1 MTIVEMSLSA
11 CVPIVAI
18 VMIRALALHKLPKKT
33 FLVLWGVVICRLL
46 VPLSVPSRFS
56 IYTGVDYLKKMFA
69 QDSGTSISVGVADIP
84 QMNPVSGGVGQV
96 MKVIVPAVASRSW
109 LELLWLGVMGACALF
124 FIVAYIRCRRE
135 FRMSLPV
142 EHEIATRWLQE
153 HPLRRP
159 VAIRMNERIKAPL
172 TYGIIRPVILFP
184 KKTDWTDETQLQY
197 VLAHEFTHIRQFDT
211 LKKLVL
217 TAALCVHWFNPLVWV
232 MVVLA
237 NRDMELACDEA
248 VVRSFGETTKSA
260 YALTLIGLEEKK
272 GRLFP
277 LATHFSKNAIEE
289 RIVSIMKIKKTSLAG
304 MVLAL
309 ALVAGTTTVFATTSA
324 ANNPLKPQ
332 QTPVD
337 LSKQPLSTETVS
349 DSQTAISSYVNQVDG
364 KTYYSWD
371 GGVTWTPL
379 TDAEFKAKYPVADVV
394 WWTYEEYKQWLD
406 KEKVALQA
414 IIGEKMYN
422 EKEGWH
428 VFTQEK
434 FNETL
439 ALYESVLAD
448 LKNGIQHSKT
458 VDGADNVSLSIT
470 QQDKQFAETAQ
481 SFSLYVALSDG
492 KEVSF
497 GPYATKE
504 ELVAVVKSFCKE
516 QLKSGVLSQQEA
528 DEILKKNN

>member
-11 CVPIVAI
+11 SVPIVAI

-46 VPLSVPSRFS
+46 VPFSVPSRFS
-56 IYTGVDYLKKMFA
+56 IYTGVDYLKKRFA
-69 QDSGTSISVGVADIP
+69 HDSVTFIPVGVADSP
-84 QMNPVSGGVGQV
+84 QLNPLYGGVGQV
-96 MKVIVPAVASRSW
+96 MKVVMPAVASRSW
-109 LELLWLGVMGACALF
+109 LELLWLGVMGAFALF
-124 FIVAYIRCRRE
+124 FIVAYIRCGRE

-142 EHEIATRWLQE
+142 EHEFVSRWLQK
-153 HPLRRP
+153 HSLRRP
-159 VAIRMNERIKAPL
+159 VAIRMNECIKAPL

-184 KKTDWTDETQLQY
+184 KKTNWTDETQLQY
-197 VLAHEFTHIRQFDT
+197 VLAHEFTHIRKFDA

-289 RIVSIMKIKKTSLAG
+289 RIVSIMKSKKTSLAG
-304 MVLAL
+304 MLLAL
-309 ALVAGTTTVFATTSA
+309 ALVAGTTTVFATSA
-324 ANNPLKPQ
+324 AADNPLKPQ
-332 QTPVD
+332 QSPVN
-337 LSKQPLSTETVS
+337 LPNQSLNTEGASYSQSTL
-349 DSQTAISSYVNQVDG
+349 SSYVNKTDG

-371 GGVTWTPL
+371 KGVTWTPL

-394 WWTYEEYKQWLD
+394 WWTYEDYKQWLD
-406 KEKVALQA
+406 KEKIALQA
-414 IIGEKMYN
+414 VIGEKMYD

-434 FNETL
+434 YNETL
-439 ALYESVLAD
+439 ALYESILAD
-448 LKNGIQHSKT
+448 LKKGIQHSKT

-470 QQDKQFAETAQ
+470 QQDKQFKETAQ
-481 SFSLYVALSDG
+481 SFGLYVALNNG

-497 GPYATKE
+497 GPYETKE
-504 ELVAVVKSFCKE
+504 ELLAVVKPYCKE
-516 QLKSGVLSQQEA
+516 
-528 DEILKKNN
+528 

>member
-11 CVPIVAI
+11 SVPIVAI
-18 VMIRALALHKLPKKT
+18 VIIRALALHKLPKKT

-46 VPLSVPSRFS
+46 VPFSFPSRFS
-56 IYTGVDYLKKMFA
+56 IYTGLDYLKKMFA
-69 QDSGTSISVGVADIP
+69 HESVTFTSTGVADISK
-84 QMNPVSGGVGQV
+84 MTPVYGGVGEAMKAV
-96 MKVIVPAVASRSW
+96 MPAVASHSW
-109 LELLWLGVMGACALF
+109 LELLWLGMMGACALF

-142 EHEIATRWLQE
+142 EHEFVSRWLQE
-153 HPLRRP
+153 NPLRRP

-184 KKTDWTDETQLQY
+184 RKTDWSDETQLQY
-197 VLAHEFTHIRQFDT
+197 VLAHEFTHIRQFDA

-237 NRDMELACDEA
+237 NRDMELACDET

-304 MVLAL
+304 IVLAL

-324 ANNPLKPQ
+324 ANNPPKPQ

-337 LSKQPLSTETVS
+337 LQNKPLNTETAS
-349 DSQTAISSYVNQVDG
+349 DSLSAVSSYVDPVDG

-379 TDAEFKAKYPVADVV
+379 TDAEFKTKYPVADVV

-406 KEKVALQA
+406 KEKAALQA
-414 IIGEKMYN
+414 VIGEKMYN

-439 ALYESVLAD
+439 ALYESILAD

-458 VDGADNVSLSIT
+458 VDGADNVGMTMTLGDPDLALYLYIT
-470 QQDKQFAETAQ
+470 LNNGE
-481 SFSLYVALSDG
+481 V
-492 KEVSF
+492 VSF
-497 GPYATKE
+497 GPYGSKE
-504 ELVAVVKSFCKE
+504 EMLAAVKPFCKE
-516 QLKSGVLSQQEA
+516 QVENGLLPQQEA
-528 DEILKKNN
+528 DEILNKYN